1 MDSHR
6 RHELEHNSLYQAL
19 QRVPGLLVDYGS
31 YVLLGLAVVVAL
43 YFFFRTRS
51 TAVQQER
58 EAEAVG
64 LYSMAETVDAAQQFR
79 RLSGFMS
86 SEEVAARHS
95 DLASNFEAYSLLPA
109 TSQRPGVR
117 SRALRLRGDFGW
129 TLATY
134 PKPRPAGV
142 GPSTQPAT
150 APATAP
156 TTQRATAPAPTTQPS
171 QAEVWLGEA
180 EAAYREVVEK
190 YPGETADNLA
200 ALFGLAAI
208 AEERGLFEDAAR
220 HYEAL
225 IARADA
231 SEGVKNLARQRKRLL
246 GILAM
251 NPRLAK
257 SLPPATLPA
266 AQPTTLPTTLPTE
279 QPSAQP
285 TTAPTT
291 QPALPN

>member
-43 YFFFRTRS
+43 YFYFRTRS
-51 TAVQQER
+51 TAQQQEH

-64 LYSMAETVDAAQQFR
+64 LYSMAETVEGAQQFR
-79 RLSGFMS
+79 RLAGFMTPD
-86 SEEVAARHS
+86 EVAARLADVSS
-95 DLASNFEAYSLLPA
+95 DFEAYSLLPA

-117 SRALRLRGDFGW
+117 SRAARLRGDFGW

-134 PKPRPAGV
+134 PKPRPV
-142 GPSTQPAT
+142 GIEPATGPATQPSQ
-150 APATAP
+150 P
-156 TTQRATAPAPTTQPS
+156 ATAPAPTTQPS
-171 QAEVWLGEA
+171 QAEIWLDEA
-180 EAAYREVVEK
+180 EAAYREVIEK
-190 YPGETADNLA
+190 YPEQTADNLA

-208 AEERGLFEDAAR
+208 AEERGRFEDAAK

-225 IARADA
+225 IARGDA

-246 GILAM
+246 GILAV

-266 AQPTTLPTTLPTE
+266 APPTTLPATQTTP
-279 QPSAQP
+279 QPSTQP
-285 TTAPTT
+285 ATETTT
-291 QPALPN
+291 QPAAPPG